1 MTESSIEACKQIID
15 DEILLLNAMYGSEEL
30 SISDCACASEGNSDV
45 QINLRL
51 VSVNFVAN
59 WKSYLVKI
67 KLEVKIF
74 GSGSLVTA
82 KIIILQKVQ
91 DLSLEV
97 ALQYS
102 YLYPLHARP
111 SILIRSNEINATK
124 LNKQLR
130 VYVENLSLG
139 EPMTFSIIQWIQD
152 NALSFM
158 VCTSALNSQVVC
170 CWSSVQEAVVS

>member
-1 MTESSIEACKQIID
+1 M
-15 DEILLLNAMYGSEEL
+15 
-30 SISDCACASEGNSDV
+30 
-45 QINLRL
+45 
-51 VSVNFVAN
+51 
-59 WKSYLVKI
+59 VKI

-170 CWSSVQEAVVS
+170 C